1 MNLNLAAMVMACSG
15 PGAGHAIGLNIRAGY
30 GCAAFGVLV
39 TLALFYLQ
47 RFRGGRV
54 WPLASG
60 IVLLAIHPA
69 WTIRATGGDCGML
82 KLAASWF
89 VSFLFIGLLI
99 FQLAAASRRSGD
111 SRSRDGSKADAPET
125 THPS

>member
-15 PGAGHAIGLNIRAGY
+15 PGAGQAIALNIRAGY
-30 GCAAFGVLV
+30 GCAAFGMLV

-54 WPLASG
+54 WPFSTGL
-60 IVLLAIHPA
+60 VLLAIHPA
-69 WTIRATGGDCGML
+69 WTIRATGGDCGTL
-82 KLAASWF
+82 KLATSWF

-99 FQLAAASRRSGD
+99 FQGSVSRRS
-111 SRSRDGSKADAPET
+111 K
-125 THPS
+125 